1 MQEFKVPELGEN
13 VEQGD
18 VTRVL
23 VKVGDAIEKEQ
34 SVIELETDKATV
46 EVPSA
51 VAGVVKEIKV
61 KAGDKVKVGAVIL
74 TVDEN
79 GAGAPAE
86 EEKQADTAAK
96 KQPEQQP
103 EPAAAQKQ
111 PRAAAASP
119 KPPKEAKA
127 GAQKTEPDQEAESD
141 QEAEPD
147 QEAEAE
153 QPAAR
158 EQKAAPQPRA
168 EQKPEKIV
176 SMPRRE
182 SPQPAAAQDQS
193 RAAAASPKP
202 AAAQEQPRAAAA
214 TPKPLEPAAKA
225 GAEPRTSEGPV
236 APASPS
242 VRRLAREIG
251 VDVNEVQGTGP
262 GGRISEEDVKEH
274 ARRILSSVPSTALGA
289 SPSTASGAGGLAARG
304 PGQPAASVPLP
315 DFSKW
320 GEIEREPMSNIRRK
334 TAEHLSR
341 AWNTIPHVT
350 QCDKADITPMEVLR
364 AKFRKQVEEAG
375 GNLTVTAVL
384 VKVIAAAVKQ
394 FPQFNASVDADNGAI
409 VYKKYINVGVAVDT
423 QFGLLVPV
431 IRNADQKNITQIAVE
446 LHQLSEKA
454 RAKKLTLDE
463 MSGGGIS
470 ISNLGG
476 IGGTYFTP
484 IVNWPE
490 VAILGVSRGITEPVW
505 QEPSPGSG
513 QAGRFEPRQL
523 LPLSLSYDHRV
534 IDGADAMRFLRW
546 VVQAIEQPFLLS
558 LLG

>member
-23 VKVGDAIEKEQ
+23 VKVGDTIAREQ
-34 SVIELETDKATV
+34 PVVELETDKATI
-46 EVPSA
+46 EVPSS
-51 VAGVVKEIKV
+51 VAGVVKDIKV
-61 KAGDKVKVGAVIL
+61 KAGDKVKVGSVIL
-74 TVDEN
+74 TVDDASTSPGTGN
-79 GAGAPAE
+79 GAGA
-86 EEKQADTAAK
+86 
-96 KQPEQQP
+96 
-103 EPAAAQKQ
+103 
-111 PRAAAASP
+111 AAAA
-119 KPPKEAKA
+119 KPDEKPEAR
-127 GAQKTEPDQEAESD
+127 QQE
-141 QEAEPD
+141 
-147 QEAEAE
+147 
-153 QPAAR
+153 
-158 EQKAAPQPRA
+158 KAA
-168 EQKPEKIV
+168 EKVV
-176 SMPRRE
+176 SMPKRE
-182 SPQPAAAQDQS
+182 APPPAPPS
-193 RAAAASPKP
+193 
-202 AAAQEQPRAAAA
+202 EQPRVTAAA
-214 TPKPLEPAAKA
+214 KPREPAAKA
-225 GAEPRTSEGPV
+225 AEARPSGAPA

-251 VDVNEVQGTGP
+251 VDVNEVRGSGP
-262 GGRISEEDVKEH
+262 GGRISDEDVKEH

-289 SPSTASGAGGLAARG
+289 GGGVLARPAGAPASL
-304 PGQPAASVPLP
+304 PLP
-315 DFSKW
+315 DFEKW
-320 GEIEREPMSNIRRK
+320 GPVERQPMSNIRRK
-334 TAEHLSR
+334 TAEHLSH

-350 QCDKADITPMEVLR
+350 QFDKADITPMEELR
-364 AKFRKQVEEAG
+364 SKFRKQVEQAG

-384 VKVIAAAVKQ
+384 VKVLAAAVKQ
-394 FPQFNASVDADNGAI
+394 FPQFNSSLDVENGAI

-423 QFGLLVPV
+423 EFGLLVPV

-446 LHQLSEKA
+446 LHQLSERA

-490 VAILGVSRGITEPVW
+490 VAILGVSRGIIESVW
-505 QEPSPGSG
+505 
-513 QAGRFEPRQL
+513 RDDKFEPRQL